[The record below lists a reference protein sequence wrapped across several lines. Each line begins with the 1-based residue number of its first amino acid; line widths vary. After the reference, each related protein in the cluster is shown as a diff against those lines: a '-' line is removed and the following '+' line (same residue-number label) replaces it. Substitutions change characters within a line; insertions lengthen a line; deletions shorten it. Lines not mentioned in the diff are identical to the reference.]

1 VTLSTTGPQRRL
13 RCRHQPTGTVRWPA
27 ELPPDLDLRH
37 KAASVYCCPDV
48 ECQFD
53 AMHYIRER
61 TGHLGEYHPFAG
73 DQ

>member
-1 VTLSTTGPQRRL
+1 MTLSTTGPQRRL

-27 ELPPDLDLRH
+27 QPPTN
-37 KAASVYCCPDV
+37 KTQVAASVYCCDDT

-53 AMHYIRER
+53 AVHYIRER
-61 TGHLGEYHPFAG
+61 TGHLGEYHPFTGG